1 MAKRDTE
8 FPVEERQRMPESVLR
23 DILRAYVYE
32 NGKLRKS
39 RGDLIDFWQG
49 QTHTRSTAGTRRLL
63 QYYAS
68 GTRTFTPRAQ
78 RILMRFLS
86 GEPLRAQQEALRS
99 HGEATGET
107 MIPVYDPSS
116 NKITYRYIDFYADDI
131 TDGDFDF
138 YDAYMDYAD
147 DAKTL
152 LQAEEIRNEEFM
164 EWYGAPLLPLASDGD
179 AAGILD
185 IPDWTAQ
192 DRDDI
197 VARWSTID
205 GPVAPPWPLDTD
217 TIPQLQERIQKVSKA
232 LRPPELVPT
241 AQQLLDALGL
251 TPEQRKALK
260 KLL

>member
-1 MAKRDTE
+1 MAKRDNE
-8 FPVEERQRMPESVLR
+8 FPVEERQIIPEAVLR
-23 DILRAYVYE
+23 DILRAYTYE
-32 NGKLRKS
+32 NGKLRKQ
-39 RGDLIDFWQG
+39 RAELIQFWQG
-49 QTHTRSTAGTRRLL
+49 QTHTHSDAGTLRLL

-116 NKITYRYIDFYADDI
+116 NKVTYRYIDFYAEDI
-131 TDGDFDF
+131 ADSDFEF
-138 YDAYMDYAD
+138 YDDYLEYAAG
-147 DAKTL
+147 AKTL
-152 LQAEEIRNEEFM
+152 SQAEEIRNEEFM
-164 EWYGAPLLPLASDGD
+164 EWYGAPLMPLSSDTG
-179 AAGILD
+179 APGILG

-192 DRDDI
+192 DRDDL
-197 VARWSTID
+197 VARWSTIG
-205 GPVAPPWPLDTD
+205 GPVAPPWPPDTD
-217 TIPQLQERIQKVSKA
+217 TIPQLQERIQKVSRA
-232 LRPPELVPT
+232 LRPQEVVPT